1 MNNDVLKF
9 LPLGGIGDVTKNMYV
24 YEYQD
29 QILIVDCGIGFADE
43 TMLGVDLLMPDIS
56 YLLKTKKRIVG
67 MLITHGHE
75 DHMGA
80 LPFVLPQLPNFPI
93 FASPLTAALAN
104 EKLKEF
110 GTDKIVQK
118 VEFGSQNEIKLGVFS
133 ASFFRVTHSVPD
145 TAHILIKT
153 PVGNIYHGSDY
164 KFDLTPA
171 DGKKTDF
178 AGIVEAGNTGVIAM
192 MSDSLGSERAGVTPS
207 EEKLLS
213 AFEREMGNAK
223 GKFIVTTYS
232 SNIAR
237 LNQIINAAKTYHK
250 QICFVGRSLIKV
262 VDVGKRMGLIDL
274 PKGMEIRIDQVKKT
288 KDTGLV
294 LVVAGSQGQ
303 ENSAL
308 TRIATGEHKDVV
320 LRSSDTVVFSA
331 DPIPGNE
338 VMVNSLV
345 DTLSKV
351 GCKVLYSDITRE
363 FHVSGHGSQHEIMLL
378 MNLVRP
384 KNVIPISGTY
394 KQLVAYKDLAHKQGY
409 VDKNIFIL
417 EDGQEL
423 LLRSQDAI
431 RGQKWP
437 TRNVYVDEISGE
449 EVEGYVL
456 RDRQQ
461 LSSEGVV
468 IVMVEVDSENG
479 GLLSEPEVIARG
491 FPAADVQEMK
501 KIVAI
506 ELRRA
511 MGGNLSKN
519 KNWTLLRK
527 QITEISENAIRRQLR
542 RKPLVLPVVIE
553 L

>member
-1 MNNDVLKF
+1 MNNDILKF

-93 FASPLTAALAN
+93 FATPLTAALAN

-110 GTDKIVQK
+110 GTNKTVQK
-118 VEFGSQNEIKLGVFS
+118 VEFGMQNEVKLGVFS
-133 ASFFRVTHSVPD
+133 ASFVRVTHSVPD

-153 PVGNIYHGSDY
+153 PVGNLYHGSDY

-192 MSDSLGSERAGVTPS
+192 MSDSLGSERPGPTPS

-213 AFEREMGNAK
+213 SFDHELAKCK

-232 SNIAR
+232 SNVAR
-237 LNQIINAAKTYHK
+237 LNQIIDVAKKYHK

-262 VDVGKRMGLIDL
+262 VDVGKRLGLINM
-274 PKGMEIRIDQVKKT
+274 PKGMEIRMDQVKRT
-288 KDTGLV
+288 KDTDLV

-303 ENSAL
+303 ENSAM
-308 TRIATGEHKDVV
+308 TRIATGEHKDIT
-320 LRSSDTVVFSA
+320 LRPSDTVVFSA

-338 VMVNSLV
+338 IMVNSLI

-351 GCKVLYSDITRE
+351 GVRVMYTDVSRD
-363 FHVSGHGSQHEIMLL
+363 FHVSGHGSQYEIMLL

-384 KNVIPISGTY
+384 KNVVPISGTY
-394 KQLVAYKDLAHKQGY
+394 KQLVAYKDVAHRQGY
-409 VDKNIFIL
+409 ADKNIFVI

-423 LLRSQDAI
+423 LIRRQDVI

-437 TRNVYVDEISGE
+437 IRNVYVDEISGE
-449 EVEGYVL
+449 EVESFVL

-461 LSSEGVV
+461 LSTEGVV
-468 IVMVEVDSENG
+468 IVMAEVDSENG

-491 FPAADVQEMK
+491 FSTADLQEMK
-501 KIVAI
+501 KVVNA
-506 ELRRA
+506 ELQRTFASNRT
-511 MGGNLSKN
+511 
-519 KNWTLLRK
+519 KNWTFLRK
-527 QITEISENAIRRQLR
+527 QIVEISEKAIMRSLR
-542 RKPLVLPVVIE
+542 RKPLVLPIVIE

>member
-1 MNNDVLKF
+1 MQNDVLKF

-29 QILIVDCGIGFADE
+29 QILIVECGIGFADE

-67 MLITHGHE
+67 LLITHGHE

-104 EKLKEF
+104 EKLREF
-110 GTDKIVQK
+110 GTNKTVQK

-133 ASFFRVTHSVPD
+133 ASFIRVTHSVPD

-153 PVGNIYHGSDY
+153 PLGNIYHGSDY

-178 AGIVEAGNTGVIAM
+178 AGIVEAGNAGVVAM
-192 MSDSLGSERAGVTPS
+192 MSDSLGAERVGTTPS
-207 EEKLLS
+207 EEKLLG
-213 AFEREMGNAK
+213 AFDNELAK
-223 GKFIVTTYS
+223 CRGKFIVTTYS

-237 LNQIINAAKTYHK
+237 LNQIIDVAKKYHR

-262 VDVGKRMGLIDL
+262 VDVGKRLGLISL

-288 KDTGLV
+288 KDTDLV

-303 ENSAL
+303 ENSAM
-308 TRIATGEHKDVV
+308 TRIATGEHKDIV
-320 LRSSDTVVFSA
+320 LRPSDTVVFSA

-338 VMVNSLV
+338 VMVNTLI
-345 DTLSKV
+345 DTISKV
-351 GCKVLYSDITRE
+351 GARVMYTDITRD

-394 KQLVAYKDLAHKQGY
+394 KQMVAYRRLAHLQGY
-409 VDKNIFIL
+409 SDKNIFLL
-417 EDGQEL
+417 EDGQEVL
-423 LLRSQDAI
+423 IRSKDVI
-431 RGQKWP
+431 KSQKWP
-437 TRNVYVDEISGE
+437 IRNVYVDEISGE
-449 EVEGYVL
+449 EVESYVL

-491 FPAADVQEMK
+491 FSSADMQEMK
-501 KIVAI
+501 KIVVA
-506 ELRRA
+506 ELRRSLS
-511 MGGNLSKN
+511 GNLSKT
-519 KNWTLLRK
+519 KNWTILRK
-527 QITEISENAIRRQLR
+527 QITEISERAIMRQLR
-542 RKPLVLPVVIE
+542 RKPLVLPIVIE

>member
-1 MNNDVLKF
+1 MQNDSLKF

-24 YEYQD
+24 YEYKD
-29 QILIVDCGIGFADE
+29 EILLVDCGIGFADE
-43 TMLGVDLLMPDIS
+43 TMLGVDILMPDIS
-56 YLLKTKKRIVG
+56 YLLKSKKRIVG

-80 LPFVLPQLPNFPI
+80 LPFVLPQLSNFPI
-93 FASPLTAALAN
+93 FATPLTAALAN

-110 GTDKIVQK
+110 GSTKVVQK
-118 VEFGSQNEIKLGVFS
+118 VEFGMKNEIKLGVFA
-133 ASFFRVTHSVPD
+133 ASFMRVTHSVPD

-153 PVGNIYHGSDY
+153 PIGSIYHGSDY

-178 AGIVEAGNTGVIAM
+178 AGIVAAGNTGVVAM
-192 MSDSLGSERAGVTPS
+192 MSDSLGAERPGPTPS
-207 EEKLLS
+207 EEKLLG
-213 AFEREMGNAK
+213 AFEQAIASCQ

-237 LNQIINAAKTYHK
+237 LSQIIQAAQKYHK

-262 VDVGKRMGLIDL
+262 VDVGKRLGLLEI
-274 PKGMEIRIDQVKKT
+274 PKGMEIRIDQIKKT
-288 KDTGLV
+288 KDQDLV

-308 TRIATGEHKDVV
+308 TRVASGEHRDIS
-320 LRSSDTVVFSA
+320 LRPADTVVFSA

-345 DTLSKV
+345 DMLSKV
-351 GCKVLYSDITRE
+351 GCQVLYSDITRD

-384 KNVIPISGTY
+384 QNVIPISGTY
-394 KQLVAYKDLAHKQGY
+394 KQMVAYRQLAYKQGY
-409 VDKNIFIL
+409 TNKQIALL

-423 LLRSQDAI
+423 FIRAQDMVK
-431 RGQKWP
+431 GQQLP
-437 TRNVYVDEISGE
+437 IRNVYVDEISGE

-461 LSSEGVV
+461 LSTEGVV

-479 GLLSEPEVIARG
+479 GLLSDPEVIARG
-491 FPAADVQEMK
+491 FSAADVADMQK
-501 KIVAI
+501 LVSS
-506 ELRRA
+506 ELRRSLQA
-511 MGGNLSKN
+511 GKQT
-519 KNWTLLRK
+519 KNWTLIRK
-527 QITEISENAIRRQLR
+527 QIMDVSERAIMRQMH

>member
-1 MNNDVLKF
+1 MQNDNLKL

-43 TMLGVDLLMPDIS
+43 TMLGVDILMPDIS

-80 LPFVLPQLPNFPI
+80 LPFVLPQLPNFPV
-93 FASPLTAALAN
+93 FATPLTAALAN

-110 GTDKIVQK
+110 GTNNTVQK
-118 VEFGSQNEIKLGVFS
+118 VEFGMQNEIKLGVFS
-133 ASFFRVTHSVPD
+133 ASFIRVTHSVPD

-153 PVGNIYHGSDY
+153 PIGNLYHGADY

-192 MSDSLGSERAGVTPS
+192 MSDSLGSERPGPTPS

-213 AFEREMGNAK
+213 SFEHEIAKAK
-223 GKFIVTTYS
+223 GKVIVTTYS

-237 LNQIINAAKTYHK
+237 LNQIIDAAKTYHK
-250 QICFVGRSLIKV
+250 QICFVGRSLMKV
-262 VDVGKRMGLIDL
+262 VDVGKRLGLINI

-288 KDTGLV
+288 KDNDLV

-303 ENSAL
+303 ENSAM
-308 TRIATGEHKDVV
+308 TRIATGEHKDIF
-320 LRSSDTVVFSA
+320 LKSSDTVIFSA

-338 VMVNSLV
+338 VLVNSLI
-345 DTLSKV
+345 DTLSKF
-351 GCKVLYSDITRE
+351 GCKVLYTDITRE
-363 FHVSGHGSQHEIMLL
+363 FHVSGHGSQYEIMLL

-384 KNVIPISGTY
+384 KNVVPISGTP
-394 KQLVAYKDLAHKQGY
+394 KQLVAYKDVAKRQGY
-409 VDKNIFIL
+409 QDRNIFVL

-423 LLRSQDAI
+423 LIRSQDVI
-431 RGQKWP
+431 KGQKWP
-437 TRNVYVDEISGE
+437 IRKVYVDEISGE
-449 EVEGYVL
+449 EVESFVL

-461 LSSEGVV
+461 LSTEGVV

-479 GLLSEPEVIARG
+479 GLLSDPEVIARG
-491 FPAADVQEMK
+491 FSNADVQEMK
-501 KIVAI
+501 KVVNN
-506 ELRRA
+506 ELRRSF
-511 MGGNLSKN
+511 GSNRT

-527 QITEISENAIRRQLR
+527 QIVEISERAIMRQLR